1 MTRRLVRQVK
11 AAAEAMEK
19 QAVSVAAGGEDG
31 GDGTLDTVTQ
41 TSAGVDPSLVRRRAL
56 TADAD
61 KMTEDTDA
69 IVKTLHAIINT
80 LHADAIVFTLYA
92 IVKTLHTDAM
102 TPSQTRCSIDSEG
115 RTLHGAA
122 ASYAEWPCVESE
134 AGEWGR
140 QALARWMARR
150 LRAGCTLPHAAWV

>member
-1 MTRRLVRQVK
+1 VFRKYVRVARVCAARAGSFGPARAGSSMTLRLVRQVK

-102 TPSQTRCSIDSEG
+102 TPS
-115 RTLHGAA
+115 
-122 ASYAEWPCVESE
+122 
-134 AGEWGR
+134 
-140 QALARWMARR
+140 
-150 LRAGCTLPHAAWV
+150 